1 MSKPSHAFLTALCAV
16 LLGLAQSPAAWS
28 ASLIDQAQ
36 AELMQLQEQTSD
48 ANFTCYLK
56 APRPANTIVSV
67 TYFKSPYSQVKL
79 AGKLTQI
86 YLFAEDGRL
95 VRYERQVPATNG
107 LMDVYDLYF
116 WRQQLLATT
125 SLNAPGHRPVLRQ
138 QLIELGQSA
147 GKTTAKPFYDLIK
160 ASEASAREALNRAQR
175 AENCE
180 PVRTVY
186 QNSYQED

>member
-1 MSKPSHAFLTALCAV
+1 MSKPLHALMTMFLGAL
-16 LLGLAQSPAAWS
+16 LWLAQSPACLS

-36 AELMQLQEQTSD
+36 AELLQLQEQTSD

-56 APRPANTIVSV
+56 APRPADTIVSV

-95 VRYERQVPATNG
+95 IRFERQVPAANG

-116 WRQQLLATT
+116 WRHQLLATT

-147 GKTTAKPFYDLIK
+147 GKTAAKPFYDLIN

-186 QNSYQED
+186 QHSYQED